1 MRKLLNTLYITS
13 EDLFLSYSNGN
24 VVVNRGEEV
33 TARFPLLN
41 LEGIITFSYAGATPA
56 LMGECA
62 KRGIQLTFMTP
73 NGRFLARVNGM
84 SQGNVFLRREQYRI
98 ADSDARSCTIAR
110 NMITG
115 KVYNSRWVL
124 ERALRD
130 HALRI
135 DQQAVSAASSQI
147 QQLIQLIRCAE
158 GLDSL
163 RGLEGEA
170 AAAYFGVFDE
180 LILSQKVDFIFDGRN
195 RRPPQDNVNAMLSFA
210 YTLLANDCSA
220 ALEAVGLDAFVG
232 LLHQDRPGRKSLAL
246 DLEEELRAPFADRL
260 VLTLINN
267 RIIQDKHFD
276 RQESGT
282 VLLNDNGR
290 KLFLKHWQEKKR
302 DEITHPFLKEK
313 LPWGL
318 VPYVQSLLLAR
329 CIRGD
334 IDEYPPFL
342 WK

>member
-13 EDLFLSYSNGN
+13 EDLYLSCRNEN
-24 VVVNRGEEV
+24 VVVSRGEEV

-41 LEGIITFSYAGATPA
+41 LEGIVTFAYAGASPA

-62 KRGIQLTFMTP
+62 KRGIQLTFLTP

-84 SQGNVFLRREQYRI
+84 SQGNVLLRREQYRL
-98 ADSDARSCTIAR
+98 ADSDARSCQIAR
-110 NMITG
+110 NMIVG
-115 KVYNSRWVL
+115 KVFNSRWVL

-135 DQQAVSAASSQI
+135 DQTRVKAASEQLN
-147 QQLIQLIRCAE
+147 QLIPLIRE
-158 GLDSL
+158 TGELESL
-163 RGLEGEA
+163 RGLEGDA
-170 AAAYFGVFDE
+170 AVRYFAVLDE
-180 LILSQKVDFIFDGRN
+180 LILSQKADFSFDHRN

-210 YTLLANDCSA
+210 YTLLANDCAS
-220 ALEAVGLDAFVG
+220 ALETVGLDAYVG
-232 LLHQDRPGRKSLAL
+232 FLHRDRPGRKSLAL

-276 RQESGT
+276 RQESGA
-282 VLLNDNGR
+282 VLLNDAGR
-290 KLFLKHWQEKKR
+290 KLFLKHWQERKR
-302 DEITHPFLKEK
+302 DVITHPFLKEK
-313 LPWGL
+313 IPWGL
-318 VPYVQSLLLAR
+318 VPHVQSLLLAR
-329 CIRGD
+329 FIRGD
-334 IDEYPPFL
+334 LEEYPPFL

>member
-24 VVVNRGEEV
+24 VVVNRGEAV

-84 SQGNVFLRREQYRI
+84 SQGNVILRREQYRI

-115 KVYNSRWVL
+115 KAYNSRWVL

-180 LILSQKVDFIFDGRN
+180 LILSQKVDFIFDCRN

-210 YTLLANDCSA
+210 YTLLANDCAA
-220 ALEAVGLDAFVG
+220 ALETVGLDAFVG

-334 IDEYPPFL
+334 VDEYPPFL

>member
-24 VVVNRGEEV
+24 VVVNRGEAV

-84 SQGNVFLRREQYRI
+84 SQGNVILRREQYRI

-115 KVYNSRWVL
+115 KAYNSRWVL

-163 RGLEGEA
+163 QGEA

-210 YTLLANDCSA
+210 YTLLANDCAA

-246 DLEEELRAPFADRL
+246 DLEEELRAPFTDRL

-313 LPWGL
+313 MPWGL

-334 IDEYPPFL
+334 VDEYPPFL

>member
-24 VVVNRGEEV
+24 VVVNRGEAV

-84 SQGNVFLRREQYRI
+84 SQGNVILRREQYRI

-115 KVYNSRWVL
+115 KAYNSRWVL

-195 RRPPQDNVNAMLSFA
+195 RRPPQDNVNTMLSFA
-210 YTLLANDCSA
+210 YTLLANDCAA

-246 DLEEELRAPFADRL
+246 DLEEELRAPFTDRL

-334 IDEYPPFL
+334 VDEYPPFL

>member
-1 MRKLLNTLYITS
+1 
-13 EDLFLSYSNGN
+13 
-24 VVVNRGEEV
+24 
-33 TARFPLLN
+33 
-41 LEGIITFSYAGATPA
+41 
-56 LMGECA
+56 
-62 KRGIQLTFMTP
+62 
-73 NGRFLARVNGM
+73 
-84 SQGNVFLRREQYRI
+84 
-98 ADSDARSCTIAR
+98 
-110 NMITG
+110 MITG
-115 KVYNSRWVL
+115 KIYNSRWIL

-135 DQQAVSAASSQI
+135 NQSLVKAASE
-147 QQLIQLIRCAE
+147 QLQKFIPLIRSATE
-158 GLDSL
+158 LDSL

-170 AAAYFGVFDE
+170 AAAYFGAFDE

-210 YTLLANDCSA
+210 YALLANDCAA
-220 ALEAVGLDAFVG
+220 ALEAVGLDAYVG
-232 LLHQDRPGRKSLAL
+232 FLHRDRPGRKSLAL

-276 RQESGT
+276 RQESGA

-329 CIRGD
+329 YIRGD
-334 IDEYPPFL
+334 IDEHPPFL

>member
-13 EDLFLSYSNGN
+13 EDLFLSCQNDN
-24 VVVNRGEEV
+24 VVVSRGGDV
-33 TARFPLLN
+33 VSRFPLLN
-41 LEGIITFSYAGATPA
+41 LTGIVTFSYAGATPA

-73 NGRFLARVNGM
+73 NGRFLARVNAM
-84 SQGNVFLRREQYRI
+84 SQGNVLLRREQYRI
-98 ADSDARSCTIAR
+98 ADSEARSCRIAR
-110 NMITG
+110 GIITG
-115 KVYNSRWVL
+115 KVFNSRWVL

-135 DQQAVSAASSQI
+135 DQTRVKAASERLRQALALI
-147 QQLIQLIRCAE
+147 QQTEA
-158 GLDSL
+158 LDLL

-170 AAAYFGVFDE
+170 AVQYFSVFDE
-180 LILSQKVDFIFDGRN
+180 LILSQRADFSFDGRN

-210 YTLLANDCSA
+210 YTLLASDCAA
-220 ALEAVGLDAFVG
+220 ALESNGLDAYVG
-232 LLHQDRPGRKSLAL
+232 FLHRDRPGRKSLAL

-276 RQESGT
+276 RQESGA
-282 VLLNDNGR
+282 VLLNDAGR

-302 DEITHPFLKEK
+302 DEITHPYLKEK
-313 LPWGL
+313 MPWGL
-318 VPYVQSLLLAR
+318 IPHVQALLLAR
-329 CIRGD
+329 YIRNDLDG
-334 IDEYPPFL
+334 YPPFL

>member
-13 EDLFLSYSNGN
+13 EDLFLSCNNDN
-24 VVVNRGEEV
+24 VVVNRGSEV

-41 LEGIITFSYAGATPA
+41 LEGIVTFSYTGATPA

-73 NGRFLARVNGM
+73 SGRFLARINGM
-84 SQGNVFLRREQYRI
+84 SQGNVLLRREQYRI
-98 ADSDARSCTIAR
+98 ADSETRSCQISR
-110 NMITG
+110 NMIIG
-115 KVYNSRWVL
+115 KVFNCRWVL

-135 DQQAVSAASSQI
+135 NQASVKASSEHLHQAITQI
-147 QQLIQLIRCAE
+147 QQAE
-158 GLDSL
+158 NLESL

-170 AAAYFGVFDE
+170 AVQYFSVFDE
-180 LILSQKVDFIFDGRN
+180 LILSQKADFIFDGRN

-210 YTLLANDCSA
+210 YSLLANDCAA
-220 ALEAVGLDAFVG
+220 ALEANGLDAFVG
-232 LLHQDRPGRKSLAL
+232 FLHRDRPGRKSLAL

-267 RIIQDKHFD
+267 RTIQDKHFD
-276 RQESGT
+276 RQEGGA
-282 VLLNDNGR
+282 VLLNDAGR

-313 LPWGL
+313 MPWGL
-318 VPYVQSLLLAR
+318 VPHVQSLLLAR
-329 CIRGD
+329 HIRGD
-334 IDEYPPFL
+334 LDAYPPFL

>member
-13 EDLFLSYSNGN
+13 EDLYLSYSNEN
-24 VVVNRGEEV
+24 VVVNRGEEI

-41 LEGIITFSYAGATPA
+41 LEGIVTCSYAGASPA

-62 KRGIQLTFMTP
+62 KRCIQLTFLTP
-73 NGRFLARVNGM
+73 TGRFLARVNGM
-84 SQGNVFLRREQYRI
+84 SQGNVLLRREQYRI
-98 ADSDARSCTIAR
+98 ADSDARSCRIAR
-110 NMITG
+110 NIITG
-115 KVYNSRWVL
+115 KAYNCRWVL

-130 HALRI
+130 HAMRI
-135 DQQAVSAASSQI
+135 DQLLVKTASDRIRQLLGQI
-147 QQLIQLIRCAE
+147 REATT
-158 GLDSL
+158 LDSL
-163 RGLEGEA
+163 RGLEGDTA
-170 AAAYFGVFDE
+170 MHYFGVFDE

-195 RRPPQDNVNAMLSFA
+195 RRPPRDNVNAMLSFA
-210 YTLLANDCSA
+210 YTLLANDCAA
-220 ALEAVGLDAFVG
+220 ALEAVGLDAYVG
-232 LLHQDRPGRKSLAL
+232 FLHRDRPGRKSLAL

-276 RQESGT
+276 RQESGV
-282 VLLNDNGR
+282 VLLNDTGR
-290 KLFLKHWQEKKR
+290 KLLLKYWQEKKR

-313 LPWGL
+313 IPWGL

-334 IDEYPPFL
+334 MDEYPPFM

>member
-13 EDLFLSYSNGN
+13 DDLFLSCSNGN
-24 VVVNRGEEV
+24 VVVSRKDEV

-41 LEGIITFSYAGATPA
+41 LEGIVTFSYAGATPA

-62 KRGIQLTFMTP
+62 KQGVQLTFMTP

-84 SQGNVFLRREQYRI
+84 SQGNVLLRREQYRI
-98 ADSDARSCTIAR
+98 ADSDACSCQIAR

-115 KVYNSRWVL
+115 KAFNCRWVL
-124 ERALRD
+124 ERVLRD

-135 DQQAVSAASSQI
+135 NQVDVKAASDRI
-147 QQLIQLIRCAE
+147 QQIIANIRQADT
-158 GLDSL
+158 LDSL
-163 RGLEGEA
+163 RGLEGDA
-170 AAAYFGVFDE
+170 AAQYFGVFDE
-180 LILSQKVDFIFDGRN
+180 LILSQKIDFTFDGRN

-210 YTLLANDCSA
+210 YTLLANDCAS
-220 ALEAVGLDAFVG
+220 ALEAVGLDAYVG
-232 LLHQDRPGRKSLAL
+232 FLHRDRPGRKSLAL

-276 RQESGT
+276 RQESGV
-282 VLLNDNGR
+282 VLLNDAGR
-290 KLFLKHWQEKKR
+290 RLFLKHWQEKKR

-313 LPWGL
+313 MPWGL
-318 VPYVQSLLLAR
+318 VPYVQALLLAR
-329 CIRGD
+329 CIRRD
-334 IDEYPPFL
+334 VEEYPPFL

>member
-13 EDLFLSYSNGN
+13 EDLFLSCSNDN
-24 VVVNRGEEV
+24 VIVNRGSEV

-41 LEGIITFSYAGATPA
+41 LDGIVTFSYAGATPA

-84 SQGNVFLRREQYRI
+84 SQGNVLLRREQYRI
-98 ADSDARSCTIAR
+98 ADSETRSCLIAR
-110 NMITG
+110 NMMVG
-115 KVYNSRWVL
+115 KVFNCRWVL

-135 DQQAVSAASSQI
+135 NQASVKASSEHLHQVITQI
-147 QQLIQLIRCAE
+147 QQAE
-158 GLDSL
+158 ELESL

-170 AAAYFGVFDE
+170 AVQYFSVFNE
-180 LILSQKVDFIFDGRN
+180 LILSQKADFIFDGRN

-210 YTLLANDCSA
+210 YSLLANDCAA
-220 ALEAVGLDAFVG
+220 ALEANGLDAFVG
-232 LLHQDRPGRKSLAL
+232 FLHRDRPGRKSLAL

-267 RIIQDKHFD
+267 RTIQDKHFD
-276 RQESGT
+276 RQESGA
-282 VLLNDNGR
+282 VFLNENGR
-290 KLFLKHWQEKKR
+290 RIFLKHWQEKKR

-313 LPWGL
+313 MPWGL
-318 VPYVQSLLLAR
+318 VPHVQSLLLAR

-334 IDEYPPFL
+334 LDAYPPFL

>member
-1 MRKLLNTLYITS
+1 MRKLLNTLYVTS
-13 EDLFLSYSNGN
+13 EDLFLSCRDEN
-24 VVVNRGEEV
+24 VIVSRGGEV

-41 LEGIITFSYAGATPA
+41 LEGIVTFSYHGATPA

-62 KRGIQLTFMTP
+62 RRGIQLTFMTP
-73 NGRFLARVNGM
+73 TGRFLARVNGM
-84 SQGNVFLRREQYRI
+84 TQGNVLLRREQYRI
-98 ADSDARSCTIAR
+98 ADSEVRSCTIAR
-110 NMITG
+110 SMIIG
-115 KVYNSRWVL
+115 KVFNCRWVL

-135 DQQAVSAASSQI
+135 DQGTVKEASERLNQAIRQI
-147 QQLIQLIRCAE
+147 QQTE
-158 GLDSL
+158 SLDVL
-163 RGLEGEA
+163 RGAEGEA
-170 AAAYFGVFDE
+170 AVQYFSVFDE
-180 LILSQKVDFIFDGRN
+180 LILSQKADFAFDGRN

-210 YTLLANDCSA
+210 YALLANDCAA
-220 ALEAVGLDAFVG
+220 ALESNGLDAYVG
-232 LLHQDRPGRKSLAL
+232 FLHRDRPGRKSLAL

-267 RIIQDKHFD
+267 RIMQDKHFD
-276 RQESGT
+276 RQEGGA
-282 VLLNDNGR
+282 VLLTDTGR

-313 LPWGL
+313 IPWGL
-318 VPYVQSLLLAR
+318 VPHVQALLLAR

-334 IDEYPPFL
+334 LDGYPPFL

>member
-13 EDLFLSYSNGN
+13 EDLFLSCSNDN
-24 VVVNRGEEV
+24 VIVNRGSEV

-41 LEGIITFSYAGATPA
+41 LDGIVTFSYAGATPA

-84 SQGNVFLRREQYRI
+84 SQGNVLLRREQYRI
-98 ADSDARSCTIAR
+98 ADSETCSCLIAR
-110 NMITG
+110 NMMVG
-115 KVYNSRWVL
+115 KVFNCRWVL

-135 DQQAVSAASSQI
+135 NQASVKASSEHLHQVITQI
-147 QQLIQLIRCAE
+147 QQAE
-158 GLDSL
+158 ELESL

-170 AAAYFGVFDE
+170 AVQYFSVFNE
-180 LILSQKVDFIFDGRN
+180 LILSQKADFIFDGRN

-210 YTLLANDCSA
+210 YSLLANDCAA
-220 ALEAVGLDAFVG
+220 ALEANGLDAFVG
-232 LLHQDRPGRKSLAL
+232 FLHRDRPGRKSLAL

-267 RIIQDKHFD
+267 RTIQDKHFD
-276 RQESGT
+276 RQESGA
-282 VLLNDNGR
+282 VFLNENGR
-290 KLFLKHWQEKKR
+290 RIFLKHWQEKKR

-313 LPWGL
+313 MPWGL
-318 VPYVQSLLLAR
+318 VPHVQSLLLAR

-334 IDEYPPFL
+334 LDAYPPFL

>member
-13 EDLFLSYSNGN
+13 EDLFLSCSNDN
-24 VVVNRGEEV
+24 VVVNRGSEV
-33 TARFPLLN
+33 TARFPLLS
-41 LEGIITFSYAGATPA
+41 LEGIVTFSYAGATPA

-73 NGRFLARVNGM
+73 SGRFLARVNGM
-84 SQGNVFLRREQYRI
+84 SQGNVLLRREQYRI
-98 ADSDARSCTIAR
+98 ADSETRSCQISR
-110 NMITG
+110 NMIIG
-115 KVYNSRWVL
+115 KVFNCRWVL

-135 DQQAVSAASSQI
+135 NQASVKASSEHLHQAITQI
-147 QQLIQLIRCAE
+147 QQVE
-158 GLDSL
+158 GLESL
-163 RGLEGEA
+163 RGLEGEVA
-170 AAAYFGVFDE
+170 VQYFSVFDE
-180 LILSQKVDFIFDGRN
+180 LILSQKADFTFDGRN

-210 YTLLANDCSA
+210 YSLLANDCAA
-220 ALEAVGLDAFVG
+220 ALEANGLDAFVG
-232 LLHQDRPGRKSLAL
+232 FLHRDRPGRKSLAL

-267 RIIQDKHFD
+267 RTIQDKHFD
-276 RQESGT
+276 RQESGA
-282 VLLNDNGR
+282 VLLNDTGR

-313 LPWGL
+313 MPWGL

-329 CIRGD
+329 YIRGD
-334 IDEYPPFL
+334 LDAYPPFL

>member
-1 MRKLLNTLYITS
+1 MRKLLNTLYVTS
-13 EDLFLSYSNGN
+13 EDLFLSCSNDN
-24 VVVNRGEEV
+24 VVVNRGSEV
-33 TARFPLLN
+33 TARFPLLS
-41 LEGIITFSYAGATPA
+41 LEGIVTFSYAGATPA

-84 SQGNVFLRREQYRI
+84 SQGNVLLRREQYRI
-98 ADSDARSCTIAR
+98 ADSETRSCQIAR

-115 KVYNSRWVL
+115 KVFNCRWVL

-135 DQQAVSAASSQI
+135 NQDSVQASSEQLRQAITQI
-147 QQLIQLIRCAE
+147 QQAE
-158 GLDSL
+158 ELETL

-170 AAAYFGVFDE
+170 AVQYFSVFDE
-180 LILSQKVDFIFDGRN
+180 LILSQKADFIFDGRN

-210 YTLLANDCSA
+210 YSLLANDCAA
-220 ALEAVGLDAFVG
+220 ALEANGLDAFVG
-232 LLHQDRPGRKSLAL
+232 FLHRDRPGRKSLAL

-267 RIIQDKHFD
+267 RTIQDKHFD
-276 RQESGT
+276 RQEGGA
-282 VLLNDNGR
+282 VLLNDTGR
-290 KLFLKHWQEKKR
+290 KIFLKHWQEKKR

-313 LPWGL
+313 MPWGL
-318 VPYVQSLLLAR
+318 VPHVQSLLLAR
-329 CIRGD
+329 YIRGD
-334 IDEYPPFL
+334 LDAYPPFL

>member
-24 VVVNRGEEV
+24 VVVNRGDEI

-62 KRGIQLTFMTP
+62 QRGIQLTFMTP

-115 KVYNSRWVL
+115 KAYNSRWVL

-135 DQQAVSAASSQI
+135 NQSLVKDASDKV
-147 QQLIQLIRCAE
+147 QQLIQLIQCATE
-158 GLDSL
+158 LDSL

-170 AAAYFGVFDE
+170 AAAYFGAFDE
-180 LILSQKVDFIFDGRN
+180 LILSQKADFIFDGRN

-210 YTLLANDCSA
+210 YTLLANDCAA
-220 ALEAVGLDAFVG
+220 ALEAVGLDAYVG

-267 RIIQDKHFD
+267 RILQDKHFD
-276 RQESGT
+276 RQASGT

-313 LPWGL
+313 MPWGL

>member
-24 VVVNRGEEV
+24 VVVNRGDEV

-41 LEGIITFSYAGATPA
+41 LEGIISFSYAGATPA

-62 KRGIQLTFMTP
+62 QRNIQLTFMTP

-98 ADSDARSCTIAR
+98 ADSHARSCTIVR

-115 KVYNSRWVL
+115 KVYNSRWIL

-135 DQQAVSAASSQI
+135 NQSLVKAASE
-147 QQLIQLIRCAE
+147 QLQKFIPLIRSATE
-158 GLDSL
+158 LDSL

-170 AAAYFGVFDE
+170 AAAYFSAFDE

-210 YTLLANDCSA
+210 YTLLANDCAA
-220 ALEAVGLDAFVG
+220 ALEAVGLDAYVG

-282 VLLNDNGR
+282 VLLNDSGR

-329 CIRGD
+329 YIRGD